1 MRSFDILTKEQSKA
15 NHRKLVDLKAKYRI
29 PILITMSQI
38 VPEIYVPPL
47 RFSMVQPSLYRG
59 AYPRE
64 VNFKFLETLQ
74 LKTIISLTPNPITKE
89 TDPELYNFAKENQ
102 IQLIHLECAQSG
114 KGKKRGVPLDYEI
127 AIQGLEYII
136 HNQYQPVYVHCYNGG
151 QVTSLMVACLRKLQF
166 WSAISIFNEFINFT
180 TNITVNDRSFV
191 DGFHGEI
198 HINHDD
204 KVDWLWVGVSKHV
217 VGHHP
222 KFQFIDKNKSMS
234 SI

>member
-1 MRSFDILTKEQSKA
+1 
-15 NHRKLVDLKAKYRI
+15 
-29 PILITMSQI
+29 MSQI

-114 KGKKRGVPLDYEI
+114 KGKKRGCP
-127 AIQGLEYII
+127 
-136 HNQYQPVYVHCYNGG
+136 
-151 QVTSLMVACLRKLQF
+151 
-166 WSAISIFNEFINFT
+166 
-180 TNITVNDRSFV
+180 
-191 DGFHGEI
+191 
-198 HINHDD
+198 
-204 KVDWLWVGVSKHV
+204 
-217 VGHHP
+217 
-222 KFQFIDKNKSMS
+222 
-234 SI
+234 